1 MVVNGQ
7 SKELIRL
14 LNRVVANTKAAADS
28 RSTWDAIE
36 IKALVEMMLPLWAI
50 VGVQPGL
57 LIGDETILEPL
68 VGNRITIVLP
78 RRQGFPEGPS
88 CWLKLVDPDTRS
100 LRYLLL
106 NAGKKDS
113 EDALAKDVS
122 QLMHIA
128 DAWTQWIENH
138 ANDDNDDRGTADHD
152 GDGADEPGKAFT
164 WGGRRFDRL
173 TGGMMRVLML
183 LHDERR
189 KGHPNVPSSIIGH
202 RANVSID
209 YGVKSQVFK
218 LNRKGGP
225 PVHPVSEIVIDNGDG
240 THRLIDPD
248 KVPGKVPDGS

>member
-138 ANDDNDDRGTADHD
+138 ANENNDDRILP
-152 GDGADEPGKAFT
+152 GDGLQCGDTVFV
-164 WGGRRFDRL
+164 WGGKPYTSITTTIAPL
-173 TGGMMRVLML
+173 LRVLEKAYQ
-183 LHDERR
+183 HRR
-189 KGHPNVPSSIIGH
+189 DATLPEFEAALGVRILDGFGRCFDVGKYPN
-202 RANVSID
+202 
-209 YGVKSQVFK
+209 K
-218 LNRKGGP
+218 RKHE
-225 PVHPVSEIVIDNGDG
+225 VWETIVGKRG
-240 THRLIDPD
+240 KYRLIDPAEA
-248 KVPGKVPDGS
+248 K